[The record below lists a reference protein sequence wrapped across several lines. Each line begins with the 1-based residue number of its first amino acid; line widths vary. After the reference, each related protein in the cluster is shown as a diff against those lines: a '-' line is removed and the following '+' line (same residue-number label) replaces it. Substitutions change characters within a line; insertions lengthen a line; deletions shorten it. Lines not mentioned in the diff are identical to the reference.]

1 MMRRLLFACQYIAA
15 LWECRDHAAAVY
27 IARLARRPRLNRG
40 ARRKPTTTTTHR
52 RPTP

>member
-1 MMRRLLFACQYIAA
+1 MMRRLLFVCQYITA
-15 LWECRDHAAAVY
+15 LREYRDHAAAVY

-40 ARRKPTTTTTHR
+40 ARRSTPRITTR

>member
-1 MMRRLLFACQYIAA
+1 MMHRMLFVCQYIAA
-15 LWECRDHAAAVY
+15 LWEYRDHAAAVY

-40 ARRKPTTTTTHR
+40 ARRNPTTTTHR